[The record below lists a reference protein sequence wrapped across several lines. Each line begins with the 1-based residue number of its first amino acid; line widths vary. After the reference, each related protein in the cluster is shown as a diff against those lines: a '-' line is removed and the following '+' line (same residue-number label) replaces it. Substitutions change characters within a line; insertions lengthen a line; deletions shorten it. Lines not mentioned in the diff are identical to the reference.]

1 MASIQVPDILWNASG
16 FVLSGIVGATI
27 VVIINHFKQ
36 RHDQRI
42 QLKNDI
48 YALFC
53 KFFFIS
59 SIQYSEYFVRLLLD
73 YFREY
78 MPVVIV
84 KIDNQL
90 AFIKK
95 TQDACDELFT
105 KLGKSRPTKFGS
117 IVEL

>member
-1 MASIQVPDILWNASG
+1 MKNYQSG
-16 FVLSGIVGATI
+16 DAQMLQPFYLANDKYHE
-27 VVIINHFKQ
+27 IISHFSRFNDMKKS
-36 RHDQRI
+36 
-42 QLKNDI
+42 LKDE
-48 YALFC
+48 
-53 KFFFIS
+53 
-59 SIQYSEYFVRLLLD
+59 QYFARLLLD

-105 KLGKSRPTKFGS
+105 KLGTSRPTKFGS